1 MAQRAACFRSHTV
14 LFPLAVC
21 FLLLCGSACA
31 FIAAPVHQMQLY
43 RSNAMWSGPCCCAAR
58 APEGQ
63 SAELPARDAMTGDE
77 RPERAMLT
85 AQRRR
90 IVSGS
95 AVALLAAVPS
105 PGSAFFGIGEA
116 FQVYDEEEEADGE
129 SSFPIYGRYISVHIY
144 EYICM
149 YIYIC
154 IYIYLYIHIYEY
166 INIFTYM
173 YRYLP

>member
-21 FLLLCGSACA
+21 FLLLCGSACS
-31 FIAAPVHQMQLY
+31 FITAPVQQTQLY
-43 RSNAMWSGPCCCAAR
+43 RSNAMWSGTCCCAAR

-63 SAELPARDAMTGDE
+63 SIELPARNTMTGDE
-77 RPERAMLT
+77 RPERVMLT

-129 SSFPIYGRYISVHIY
+129 SSFPIYGRYLYIY
-144 EYICM
+144 VNILIYSYICM
-149 YIYIC
+149 YKYI
-154 IYIYLYIHIYEY
+154 
-166 INIFTYM
+166 
-173 YRYLP
+173 